1 MPTEGKYQ
9 DPLQTPQGAMTLPT
23 RDTHYHT
30 YADYLTWSDTQRDE
44 LINGT
49 AYVREP
55 PAPSPSHQGIV
66 VELCRQVA
74 NALKGQPCRVYVAP
88 FDIRLPKATES
99 DDEIDTVVQPDVF
112 IVCNPLKVDA
122 RGMRGA
128 PDWIAEVLSPHTAR
142 YDKMVKLPVYE
153 RAGVREV
160 WFIHPIDRTLT
171 IHRLEAGHCKR
182 TTCLALEGQTP
193 LTAVPGVSIDWE
205 QVLAI
210 IS

>member
-1 MPTEGKYQ
+1 
-9 DPLQTPQGAMTLPT
+9 MTLPT
-23 RDTHYHT
+23 RDADYHT

-66 VELCRQVA
+66 VELCCQLA
-74 NALKGQPCRVYVAP
+74 TALKGKPHRVYVAP
-88 FDIRLPKATES
+88 FDIRLPKATEP

-112 IVCNPLKVDA
+112 IVCNPKRIDA

-142 YDKMVKLPVYE
+142 YDRIVKLPIYE
-153 RAGVREV
+153 RAAVREV
-160 WFIHPIDRTLT
+160 WLIHPIDRTLT
-171 IHRLEAGHCKR
+171 IHRLEERHYGPP
-182 TTCLALEGQTP
+182 LLLPLEGQTS
-193 LTAVPGVSIDWE
+193 LIAVAGVSIDWD
-205 QVLAI
+205 QVLAM

>member
-1 MPTEGKYQ
+1 M
-9 DPLQTPQGAMTLPT
+9 TPPT

-44 LINGT
+44 LIDGA

-55 PAPSPSHQGIV
+55 PAPSPSHQGVV
-66 VELCRQVA
+66 VELCRQAA
-74 NALKGQPCRVYVAP
+74 NALKGKPCRVYVAP
-88 FDIRLPKATES
+88 FDIRLPKTTES

-112 IVCNPLKVDA
+112 IVCDPQKVDA

-142 YDKMVKLPVYE
+142 YDRSVKLPVYE

-160 WFIHPIDRTLT
+160 WLIHPIDRTLT
-171 IHRLEAGHCKR
+171 IHRLEEGHYKR
-182 TTCLALEGQTP
+182 TTLLALEGQTP

-205 QVLAI
+205 QVLAM